1 MMKKQFLFAVLLF
14 AVSFANAQTEN
25 NFIPKGKFGKGIF
38 SFKGKDNTW
47 GIKMAARMQMLSTF
61 NFENENGLG
70 NMSSTAL
77 LRRARLKF
85 DGFAYTPK
93 LKYKLELGLS
103 NNDLSGGDAT
113 TKNANRLI
121 LDAVVMWNFA
131 GNFELW
137 YGQTKLPGNIERVIS
152 SGNLQFVDRSRL
164 NKEFTIDR
172 EFGFQLRHH
181 FNLTD
186 KFVVRE
192 KLAVSQG
199 EARNITVA
207 NKGGHHYT
215 SRLEF
220 LPFGLFEGKGDYK
233 GGDLK
238 REKSPK
244 LMLSVGQ
251 SYVEDAVRERGNQ
264 GSYTIIND
272 EKNGSK
278 YGKIDND
285 LIAANATDVS
295 TFFVDA
301 MFKYKGF
308 SFMGEYAA
316 RKAKDE
322 TNVRV
327 GDGLNLTAGYLLKS
341 NWEIAGRFTN
351 VSLDG
356 AAKVEDRNEYTVGVS
371 RYIAG
376 HKLKVQTDLSYID
389 IIGKTNTVGFR
400 FQVDIHL

>member
-1 MMKKQFLFAVLLF
+1 MKKRILFACLLF
-14 AVSFANAQTEN
+14 ASFANAQTDN
-25 NFIPKGKFGKGIF
+25 NYIAKKKFGKGIVNF
-38 SFKGKDNTW
+38 VGKDDTW
-47 GIKMAARMQMLSTF
+47 SIKLAARMQMLSTF
-61 NFENENGLG
+61 DFENENGLN

-77 LRRARLKF
+77 LRRSRLKF
-85 DGFAYTPK
+85 DGFAYSPK

-103 NNDLSGGDAT
+103 NNDLSGSDPT

-152 SGNLQFVDRSRL
+152 SGNLQLVDRSRL

-181 FNLTD
+181 FNATE

-192 KLAVSQG
+192 KLAISQG

-207 NKGGHHYT
+207 NKGGYQYT
-215 SRLEF
+215 GRLEL
-220 LPFGLFEGKGDYK
+220 LPFGLFESKGDYS

-238 REKSPK
+238 REKTPK
-244 LMLSVGQ
+244 LMLSPGY

-264 GSYTIIND
+264 GAYTILGDDGEID
-272 EKNGSK
+272 EA
-278 YGKIDND
+278 
-285 LIAANATDVS
+285 LIAANATDVQ
-295 TFFVDA
+295 TFYLDA
-301 MFKYKGF
+301 MYKHKGF
-308 SFMGEYAA
+308 SFMGEYARRTA
-316 RKAKDE
+316 DDE
-322 TNVRV
+322 THVRV
-327 GDGLNLTAGYLLKS
+327 GDGLNLSAGYLLKS
-341 NWEIAGRFTN
+341 NWEIAGRYTN

-356 AAKVEDRNEYTVGVS
+356 ISKVEERNEYTIGLS
-371 RYIAG
+371 RYVAG
-376 HKLKVQTDLSYID
+376 HKLKVQTDISYID
-389 IIGKTNTVGFR
+389 VVGKTNKVGFR

>member
-1 MMKKQFLFAVLLF
+1 MKKLILLVAIF
-14 AVSFANAQTEN
+14 CATISNAQKKESS
-25 NFIPKGKFGKGIF
+25 IPTDKFGKGIF
-38 SFKGKDNTW
+38 HFTGKDNSW
-47 GIKMAARMQMLSTF
+47 SIKMAARFQMLSTF
-61 NFENENGLG
+61 NLENENGLG
-70 NMSSTAL
+70 NLSSSAL
-77 LRRARLKF
+77 VRRSRLKF

-103 NNDLSGGDAT
+103 NPDLSGGDVT
-113 TKNANRLI
+113 TKNANRMI
-121 LDAVVMWNFA
+121 LDAVVMWNFT
-131 GNFELW
+131 GNFVLW

-152 SGNLQFVDRSRL
+152 SGDLQFVDRSRL

-186 KFVVRE
+186 QFVVRE
-192 KLAVSQG
+192 KIAISQG
-199 EARNITVA
+199 EARNITVN
-207 NKGGHHYT
+207 NKGGHHYV
-215 SRLEF
+215 SRLEL
-220 LPFGLFEGKGDYK
+220 LPFGLFESKGDYK

-238 REKSPK
+238 REQSPK
-244 LMLSVGQ
+244 LMFSVGH

-264 GSYTIIND
+264 GSYFDTL
-272 EKNGSK
+272 
-278 YGKIDND
+278 IDLED
-285 LIAANATDVS
+285 PTAIDADATDVS

-316 RKAKDE
+316 RNAKNE
-322 TNVRV
+322 ANVRV
-327 GDGLNLTAGYLLKS
+327 GDGLNLSAGYLLKS
-341 NWEIAGRFTN
+341 NWELAGRYTN
-351 VSLDG
+351 ISLDG
-356 AAKVEDRNEYTVGVS
+356 LAKVEDRNEYTIGVS

-389 IIGKTNTVGFR
+389 IVGKTNTLGLR

>member
-1 MMKKQFLFAVLLF
+1 MRKLILLVAIF
-14 AVSFANAQTEN
+14 CASFTNAQKDNSIVSTE
-25 NFIPKGKFGKGIF
+25 KFGKGILNL
-38 SFKGKDNTW
+38 KGKDNSW
-47 GIKMAARMQMLSTF
+47 SLKFAARMQMLSTF
-61 NFENENGLG
+61 NLDNQNGLG
-70 NMSSTAL
+70 NLSSSAL
-77 LRRARLKF
+77 VRRSRLKF

-103 NNDLSGGDAT
+103 NPDLSGGDAT
-113 TKNANRLI
+113 TKNANRMI
-121 LDAVVMWNFA
+121 LDAVVMWNFT
-131 GNFELW
+131 GNFVLW

-192 KLAVSQG
+192 KIAVSQG
-199 EARNITVA
+199 EARNITVN
-207 NKGGHHYT
+207 NKGGHQYT
-215 SRLEF
+215 SRLEL
-220 LPFGLFEGKGDYK
+220 LPFGLFESKGDYK

-238 REKSPK
+238 REQSPK

-251 SYVEDAVRERGNQ
+251 SYIEDAVRQRGNQ
-264 GSYTIIND
+264 GSYFIDLEDPATID
-272 EKNGSK
+272 A
-278 YGKIDND
+278 D
-285 LIAANATDVS
+285 ATDVS
-295 TFFVDA
+295 TFFADA

-316 RKAKDE
+316 RNAKNE
-322 TNVRV
+322 ANVRV
-327 GDGLNLTAGYLLKS
+327 GNGLNLSAGYLMKS
-341 NWEIAGRFTN
+341 NWEVAGRFTN
-351 VSLDG
+351 ISLENG
-356 AAKVEDRNEYTVGVS
+356 GEERNEYTVGLS

-376 HKLKVQTDLSYID
+376 HKLKVQSDVSYID
-389 IIGKTNTVGFR
+389 IIGKTNTVGIR

>member
-220 LPFGLFEGKGDYK
+220 LPFGLFESKGDYK

-244 LMLSVGQ
+244 LMLSIGQ

-264 GSYTIIND
+264 GGYFIDLEDASTID
-272 EKNGSK
+272 S
-278 YGKIDND
+278 D
-285 LIAANATDVS
+285 ATDVS
-295 TFFVDA
+295 TFFADA

-316 RKAKDE
+316 RNAKDE